1 MTSRPGGRLFYF
13 KTFSICPKAVDFS
26 VGYLYND
33 SMVKLGCVYVLS
45 PRGKS
50 TTERGRRSMAQTVTA
65 ILVAAGSSRRMGF
78 DKLSHRLPGGLTV
91 LQTSLGAFERHPR
104 VNEIVLVA
112 GANLETCRELAAAC
126 SKPCKAVSGGAT
138 RAESVRAGLAAATGE
153 IVAIHDAARPFVSEA
168 VITEAIRAAEHSG
181 AAAPAVPVKDT
192 VKVAGADGRV
202 IDTPDRSTLFAVQT
216 PQCFRR
222 DLYIQALEAVS
233 GERANLVTDDCSLFE
248 LAGLP
253 VVLTSGDYANLK
265 ITTKEDLKGENTM
278 RIGHGYDVHRLVEG
292 RKLILGGVDIP
303 YEKGLLGHSDA
314 DVLLHAIS
322 DALLGAAALGDIG
335 KHFPDTDPRYEG
347 ADSLRLLQEVGRL
360 VHEAG
365 YTVGNIDATI
375 LCQAP
380 KLAPHIQTMR
390 TNIAGALGLA
400 VDRVSVKATTEE
412 HLGFTGQGQGIAAHA
427 VALLES

>member
-1 MTSRPGGRLFYF
+1 
-13 KTFSICPKAVDFS
+13 
-26 VGYLYND
+26 
-33 SMVKLGCVYVLS
+33 
-45 PRGKS
+45 
-50 TTERGRRSMAQTVTA
+50 MAQTVTA

-91 LQTSLGAFERHPR
+91 LQTSLRAFEQHPR
-104 VNEIVLVA
+104 VNDIVLVA

-126 SKPCKAVSGGAT
+126 SKPCTAVPGGAT
-138 RAESVRAGLAAATGE
+138 RAESVRAGLAAASGE
-153 IVAIHDAARPFVSEA
+153 IVAIHDAARPFVSES
-168 VITEAIRAAEHSG
+168 VITAAIEAAEKTG

-192 VKVAGADGRV
+192 IKIADVENRV
-202 IDTPDRSTLFAVQT
+202 CSTPDRSTLFAVQT
-216 PQCFRR
+216 PQCFKR
-222 DLYIQALEAVS
+222 DLYHRALAAVT
-233 GERANLVTDDCSLFE
+233 GEKADLVTDDCSLFE
-248 LAGLP
+248 LAGLS
-253 VVLTSGDYANLK
+253 VVLTEGDYANLK

-292 RKLILGGVDIP
+292 RRLILGGVDIP

-347 ADSLRLLQEVGRL
+347 ADSLQLLQEVGRL
-360 VHEAG
+360 VNEAG

-390 TNIAGALGLA
+390 ANIAGTLGLD
-400 VDRVSVKATTEE
+400 VNQVSVKATTEE
-412 HLGFTGQGQGIAAHA
+412 HLGFTGQGEGIAAHA